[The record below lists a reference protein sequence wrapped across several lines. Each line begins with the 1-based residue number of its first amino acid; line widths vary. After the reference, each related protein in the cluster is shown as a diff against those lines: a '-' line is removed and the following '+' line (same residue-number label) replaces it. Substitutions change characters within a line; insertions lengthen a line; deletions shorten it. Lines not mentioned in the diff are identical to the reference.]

1 IWRSKMIY
9 QVIGIGIMVSFA
21 FYEIVGFSPGGIV
34 VPGYVALFLDQPIR
48 ILVTLLVALLT
59 YFVVKILSNYIIL
72 YGRRRFLAMVLV
84 SFLLKWLIEEMIIKM
99 PIPGIELRSIGYII
113 PGLIANEMR
122 RQGIFPTIYSL
133 AIVPIFVRLILL
145 LFLKS

>member
-1 IWRSKMIY
+1 MIY
-9 QVIGIGIMVSFA
+9 QAIGIGVMVSFV
-21 FYEIVGFSPGGIV
+21 FYEMVGFSPGGIV

-59 YFVVKILSNYIIL
+59 YFAVKILSNYIIL
-72 YGRRRFLAMVLV
+72 YGRRRFLTMVLV
-84 SFLLKWLIEEMIIKM
+84 SFLLKWLIEEIVIKM

-122 RQGIFPTIYSL
+122 RQGIFPTLYSL
-133 AIVPIFVRLILL
+133 AIVSILVRLILL

>member
-1 IWRSKMIY
+1 MIY
-9 QVIGIGIMVSFA
+9 QAIGIGVMVSFV
-21 FYEIVGFSPGGIV
+21 FYEMVGFSPGGIV

-59 YFVVKILSNYIIL
+59 YFAVKILSNYIIL
-72 YGRRRFLAMVLV
+72 YGRRRFLAMVLIG
-84 SFLLKWLIEEMIIKM
+84 FLLKWLIEEIIITM
-99 PIPGIELRSIGYII
+99 PISGVELQSIGYII

-133 AIVPIFVRLILL
+133 AIVSILVRLILL

>member
-1 IWRSKMIY
+1 MIY
-9 QVIGIGIMVSFA
+9 QAIGIGVMVSFA
-21 FYEIVGFSPGGIV
+21 FYEMVGFSPGGIV

-59 YFVVKILSNYIIL
+59 YFAVKILSNYIIL
-72 YGRRRFLAMVLV
+72 YGRRRFLSMVLA

-99 PIPGIELRSIGYII
+99 PISGIELRSIGYII

-133 AIVPIFVRLILL
+133 AIVSIIVRLILL
-145 LFLKS
+145 FFLMS

>member
-1 IWRSKMIY
+1 MIY
-9 QVIGIGIMVSFA
+9 QAIGIGVMVSFA

-34 VPGYVALFLDQPIR
+34 VPGYIALFLDQPIR

-59 YFVVKILSNYIIL
+59 YFAVKILSNYIIL
-72 YGRRRFLAMVLV
+72 YGRRRFLTMVLV
-84 SFLLKWLIEEMIIKM
+84 SFLLKWLIEEIIIKM
-99 PIPGIELRSIGYII
+99 PISGIELRSIGYII

-133 AIVPIFVRLILL
+133 AIVSIFVRLILL

>member
-1 IWRSKMIY
+1 MIY
-9 QVIGIGIMVSFA
+9 QAIGIGVMVSFA
-21 FYEIVGFSPGGIV
+21 FYEIVGFPLGGIV

-59 YFVVKILSNYIIL
+59 YFAVKILSNYIIL
-72 YGRRRFLAMVLV
+72 YGRRRFLTMVLV
-84 SFLLKWLIEEMIIKM
+84 SFLLKWLIEEIIIKM
-99 PIPGIELRSIGYII
+99 PISSIELRSIGYII

-133 AIVPIFVRLILL
+133 AIVSILVRLILL
-145 LFLKS
+145 LF

>member
-1 IWRSKMIY
+1 MIY
-9 QVIGIGIMVSFA
+9 QAIGIGVMVSFA

-59 YFVVKILSNYIIL
+59 YFAVKILSNYIIL
-72 YGRRRFLAMVLV
+72 YGRRRFLTMVLV
-84 SFLLKWLIEEMIIKM
+84 SFLLKWLIEEMVIKM
-99 PIPGIELRSIGYII
+99 PISGIELRSIGYII

-133 AIVPIFVRLILL
+133 AIVSILVRLILL

>member
-1 IWRSKMIY
+1 MIY
-9 QVIGIGIMVSFA
+9 QAIGIGVMVSFA

-59 YFVVKILSNYIIL
+59 YFAVKILSNYIIL
-72 YGRRRFLAMVLV
+72 YGRRRFLSMVLV

-99 PIPGIELRSIGYII
+99 PISGIELRSIGYII

-133 AIVPIFVRLILL
+133 AIVSILVRLILL